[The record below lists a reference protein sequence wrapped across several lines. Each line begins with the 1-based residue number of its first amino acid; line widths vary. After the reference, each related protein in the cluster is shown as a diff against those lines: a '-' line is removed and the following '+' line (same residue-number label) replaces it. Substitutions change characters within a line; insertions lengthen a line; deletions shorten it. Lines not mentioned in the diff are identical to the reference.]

1 MITLPRALRLGLLLA
16 LLGTPL
22 FAADTPAKLDGESL
36 IYPRNSPESRQHQA
50 SGESF
55 PLWGA
60 LGVIVALTA
69 GGLYLMKRGALGA
82 RTGAR
87 VNQRLAIEET
97 RPLGNKQFLAVATY
111 GERRMLLAV
120 CAGRIDLLC
129 RLDED
134 GDAKPSP
141 AVAPARRES
150 APE

>member
-1 MITLPRALRLGLLLA
+1 MITLPRTLRLALLLA

-22 FAADTPAKLDGESL
+22 FAADTPAKLDSESL
-36 IYPRNSPESRQHQA
+36 IYPRNSPEARQRKT
-50 SGESF
+50 SDESF
-55 PLWGA
+55 PLWGT
-60 LGVIVALTA
+60 LGVIAALTA
-69 GGLYLMKRGALGA
+69 GGLFLLKRGSLGA

-134 GDAKPSP
+134 GEAKPAP
-141 AVAPARRES
+141 APAPARREI